1 MSGEENKQ
9 RRKMQAAQKRRQ
21 ARDLEE
27 QRTVIQGK
35 KAELETKIEK
45 LEKAKQEITAAI
57 TSVSGFSKGLS
68 SLKDAGS
75 GSFQGDRKDK
85 YDKKVGDV
93 EKTLTAYEK
102 GHTDNASKIDKKI
115 QNLKEDLQRV
125 SMSIG
130 ALDVRIGALDAAAA
144 QLES

>member
-1 MSGEENKQ
+1 MSEEDKQ
-9 RRKMQAAQKRRQ
+9 RRRMQAAQKRRQ
-21 ARDLEE
+21 ARDLEK
-27 QRTVIQGK
+27 QRTIIQGK
-35 KAELETKIEK
+35 KAELEAKIEK
-45 LEKAKQEITAAI
+45 LEKAKQEITTAL

-68 SLKDAGS
+68 SLKDAGA

-93 EKTLTAYEK
+93 QKVLTAYET
-102 GHTDNASKIDKKI
+102 GHTDNSSKIDKKI
-115 QNLKEDLQRV
+115 QKLKEDLQRV

-130 ALDVRIGALDAAAA
+130 ALDVRIGSLDAAAA

>member
-1 MSGEENKQ
+1 MSDDEAKQ
-9 RRKMQAAQKRRQ
+9 RKRMQAAQKRAQ
-21 ARDLEE
+21 ARRLEGE
-27 QRTVIQGK
+27 RTIIQGK
-35 KAELETKIEK
+35 KAELEEKIEK
-45 LEKAKQEITAAI
+45 LEKAKQEIDTAL
-57 TSVSGFSKGLS
+57 TSVSGFAKGLS

-93 EKTLTAYEK
+93 QKVLTAYETKHK
-102 GHTDNASKIDKKI
+102 GNKGKIDKKI
-115 QNLKEDLQRV
+115 QKLKEDLQRV

-130 ALDVRIGALDAAAA
+130 ALDVRIGSLDAAAT

>member
-1 MSGEENKQ
+1 MSDDEAKQ
-9 RRKMQAAQKRRQ
+9 RKRMQASQKRAQ
-21 ARDLEE
+21 ARRLEGE
-27 QRTVIQGK
+27 RAIIKGK
-35 KAELETKIEK
+35 KAELEAKIEK
-45 LEKAKQEITAAI
+45 LEKAKQEITTAL

-75 GSFQGDRKDK
+75 GSFKGDRKDK

-93 EKTLTAYEK
+93 QKVITTYET
-102 GHTDNASKIDKKI
+102 GHKDNQSKIDKKI

-130 ALDVRIGALDAAAA
+130 ALDVRIGSLDAAAA